1 MNTST
6 NPIGEFLE
14 QLASRSPTPGGG
26 SASAL
31 IGAVAAALCGMVAR
45 LNDKKSGEAGPLHD
59 MIAKAD
65 TLRSELQT
73 LADEDVNAFN
83 QLMACW
89 KLPEDAPDREAR
101 METATAHATE
111 APLAIMRT
119 ALSVM
124 RLAVEGL
131 EKSKKNCISDA
142 GVAGLAAHACVES
155 ARLNV
160 MINLPGLSNQDKA
173 REFGDRA
180 TAFRAEAAALTD
192 KIQARIAELYD
203 Q

>member
-1 MNTST
+1 MATQQQT
-6 NPIGEFLE
+6 IGDFLE
-14 QLASRSPTPGGG
+14 QLASRTPTPGGG
-26 SASAL
+26 SASAM

-45 LNDKKSGEAGPLHD
+45 LNDKKSGDEGPLHA

-65 TLRSELQT
+65 TLRAELVT

-83 QLMACW
+83 ELMACW
-89 KLPEDAPDREAR
+89 KLPDDAPDRVAR
-101 METATAHATE
+101 LETATAHATE

-119 ALSVM
+119 ALNVM

-142 GVAGLAAHACVES
+142 GVAGLAAHACLEG

-160 MINLPGLSNQDKA
+160 MINLPGLSYLEKA
-173 REFGDRA
+173 EEFRDRA
-180 TAFRAEAAALTD
+180 AQLRAEAAQLAVRIND
-192 KIQARIAELYD
+192 KIAELYD
-203 Q
+203 E

>member
-1 MNTST
+1 M
-6 NPIGEFLE
+6 PIAQQPISNFLV

-45 LNDKKSGEAGPLHD
+45 LNDKKSGEAGPLHELID
-59 MIAKAD
+59 KAD
-65 TLRSELQT
+65 TLRKELEI
-73 LADEDVNAFN
+73 LADQDVIAFN
-83 QLMACW
+83 ELMVCW
-89 KLPEDAPDREAR
+89 KLPDDAPDRDAR

-119 ALSVM
+119 ALNVM

-131 EKSKKNCISDA
+131 EESKKNCISDA
-142 GVAGLAAHACVES
+142 GVAGFAAHACVEG

-160 MINLPGLSNQDKA
+160 MINLPGLSNVEKA
-173 REFGDRA
+173 AEFRERA
-180 TAFRAEAAALTD
+180 KLIRAEASQLAERID
-192 KIQARIAELYD
+192 KRVGELYD
-203 Q
+203 

>member
-1 MNTST
+1 MATRQQT
-6 NPIGEFLE
+6 IADFLE

-26 SASAL
+26 GASAL
-31 IGAVAAALCGMVAR
+31 LGAVAAALCGMVAR

-59 MIAKAD
+59 VIDKAD
-65 TLRSELQT
+65 TLCRELEI

-89 KLPEDAPDREAR
+89 KLPEDAPDRSAR
-101 METATAHATE
+101 LETATAHATE

-131 EKSKKNCISDA
+131 TLSKKNCISDA
-142 GVAGLAAHACVES
+142 GVAGLAAHACVEG

-160 MINLPGLSNQDKA
+160 MINLPGLSNQDVA
-173 REFGDRA
+173 REFRTQADEI
-180 TAFRAEAAALTD
+180 RAEAARLATQVND
-192 KIQARIAELYD
+192 RITELYD
-203 Q
+203 A

>member
-1 MNTST
+1 MATQQQN
-6 NPIGEFLE
+6 IGEFLE

-45 LNDKKSGEAGPLHD
+45 LNDKKSGEHGPLHA

-65 TLRSELQT
+65 TLRAELIT

-83 QLMACW
+83 ELMACW
-89 KLPEDAPDREAR
+89 KLPEDVTDRDAR
-101 METATAHATE
+101 IESATIHATQ

-119 ALSVM
+119 ALNVM

-142 GVAGLAAHACVES
+142 GVAGFAAHACLEG

-160 MINLPGLSNQDKA
+160 MINLPGLTHTEKA
-173 REFGDRA
+173 AEFRRDQKQYRD
-180 TAFRAEAAALTD
+180 EAAQLAE
-192 KIQARIAELYD
+192 KIQARITDLYE
-203 Q
+203 